1 MNYDLAIERRRSVR
15 TYTGEPLA
23 AGVVA
28 LLTDAIK
35 NAPRPFGG
43 DITLGLGRFDIKGP
57 HKPGT
62 YGMISGACDYMLA
75 AFDERPES
83 ALSTGYALEDVVLRA
98 TDAGI
103 GTCWIGGTF
112 KGSDFAAALDCPA
125 PQSLKLIIAMGYPAG
140 KARFLERV
148 GRKIMGSSGRKPF
161 EELFFKKN
169 AETPLERDNTFAD
182 ALSMMRLAP
191 SSMNSQPWRAIVE
204 GGTVHFYTVAKGPFR
219 FVDLG
224 IGLRHFAAHEE
235 NVGHSGSFM
244 KLTAVPEAPK
254 GHEYVISYRK

>member
-62 YGMISGACDYMLA
+62 YGMISGACDYVLA
-75 AFDERPES
+75 AFDDRPES

-98 TDAGI
+98 TDAGAD
-103 GTCWIGGTF
+103 TCWIGGTF
-112 KGSDFAAALDCPA
+112 KGSDFATALDCPA
-125 PQSLKLIIAMGYPAG
+125 PQSLKLIIAAGYAAE
-140 KARFLERV
+140 KARFIERM
-148 GRKIMGSSGRKPF
+148 GRKIMGSSTRKPF
-161 EELFFKKN
+161 EELFFNGN

-182 ALSMMRLAP
+182 ALGMMRLAP
-191 SSMNSQPWRAIVE
+191 SARNSQPWRAVVE
-204 GGTVHFYTVAKGPFR
+204 GDTVHFYTVEKGSFR

-235 NVGHSGSFM
+235 GVGHSGSFM

-254 GHEYVISYRK
+254 GHEYVISYRR